1 MRTASSPAGRRM
13 REIATLCAVSISL
26 LLVGAIALGFIS

>member
-1 MRTASSPAGRRM
+1 MRAAFSPTSRRM

-26 LLVGAIALGFIS
+26 LLVGAIAFGFIS